1 MKVTF
6 LGQGFE
12 QESKNAVGNIL
23 HSQLEMMDYSSFF
36 CLSAFASS
44 SAVDLI
50 GGIIESFPTRPRE
63 NYTII
68 IGVDQQGT
76 SKEAL
81 RKLNQLGVNS
91 YVFYQ
96 KEAPIFHPKVYLLE
110 GEQATTLI
118 IGSSNL
124 TGAGLFNNVES
135 SLMIEFSK
143 PDKEGEEIVKQLKSY
158 FSTLFDL
165 TDPNLFKL
173 DDKLI
178 NSLIDYGIVPT
189 VQTWEKRYSK
199 HTVGESIDKATD
211 EFVIPKR
218 KAARIP
224 RALKGLYVTNKV
236 VSELVTETEYDTG
249 LDLLHDEEYMVLWSC
264 SGLTRRDLNIPEGDR
279 AHKTGSMTLRKG
291 NMENI
296 DQRHFFYEE
305 VFSDLTW
312 ERNSKNPFSY
322 SAPCKFRIVI
332 KGIDYGVYT
341 LFITHNTDINSA
353 TYKQNNAMSHL
364 KWGEAIELVGQEELL
379 QKSLYLLKNIN
390 TGEFAIEIK

>member
-1 MKVTF
+1 MKVSF

-23 HSQLEMMDYSSFF
+23 DNRLVKEEYSTFF

-44 SAVDLI
+44 SAIDLLGSIVDRT
-50 GGIIESFPTRPRE
+50 PMRPKK

-81 RKLNQLGVNS
+81 RKLNLLGLNS
-91 YVFYQ
+91 FVFYQ
-96 KEAPIFHPKVYLLE
+96 KEAPIFHPKIYLME
-110 GEQATTLI
+110 GEHATTLI

-135 SLMIEFSK
+135 SIMIEFSN
-143 PDKEGEEIVKQLKSY
+143 PDDEGEEIVRQLKSY

-173 DDKLI
+173 DDRLI
-178 NSLIDYGIVPT
+178 NSLIDYCIVPT

-199 HTVGESIDKATD
+199 HSAGENLDKATK
-211 EFVIPKR
+211 ELVIPKR
-218 KAARIP
+218 KTARIP

-236 VSELVTETEYDTG
+236 VSELVSETEYDTG
-249 LDLLHDEEYMVLWSC
+249 LDLLLDEEYKVLWSC
-264 SGLTRRDLNIPEGDR
+264 SGLTRRDLNIPEGEGT
-279 AHKTGSMTLRKG
+279 HKTGSMTLRKG
-291 NMENI
+291 NMEDI
-296 DQRHFFYEE
+296 DQRHYFYDI
-305 VFSDLTW
+305 VFSGLTW
-312 ERNSKNPFSY
+312 QRNPKRLHFY
-322 SAPCKFRIVI
+322 TALCKFRVVI
-332 KGIDYGVYT
+332 NGIDYGVYT
-341 LFITHNTDINSA
+341 LEITHNSDTTSA
-353 TYKQNNAMSHL
+353 TYRQNNAMSHL
-364 KWGEAIELVGQEELL
+364 KWGEAIELVAQKELL
-379 QKSLYLLKNIN
+379 QKSLYILKNIN